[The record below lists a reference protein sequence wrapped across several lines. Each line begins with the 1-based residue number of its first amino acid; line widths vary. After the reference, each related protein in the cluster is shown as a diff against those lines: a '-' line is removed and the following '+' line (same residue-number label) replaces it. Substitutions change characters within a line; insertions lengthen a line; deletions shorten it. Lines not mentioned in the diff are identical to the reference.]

1 LGYKVLDLS
10 KITSE
15 NNLVDN
21 CEGASSGAEL
31 IEYFVISV
39 SIIDNANLNGEYEE
53 DIKEG
58 IYHLAYG
65 LDRGLV
71 RSIKFN
77 KTNQEFLP
85 EARFASE
92 GGLLLNQ
99 LSNAYDVTVEM
110 VGSNLFKI
118 GQLVYID
125 AEVLGAGP
133 SWADFGENG
142 DRQRSWANIMGLGG
156 YHLVTEVGNSISSDG
171 TFVTTIKARWQTG
184 GEREGWD
191 E

>member
-1 LGYKVLDLS
+1 MFQ
-10 KITSE
+10 
-15 NNLVDN
+15 
-21 CEGASSGAEL
+21 
-31 IEYFVISV
+31 YFVISV
-39 SIIDNANLNGEYEE
+39 NIIDDKKLKGEYGA

-58 IYHLAYG
+58 VYHLAYG

-110 VGSNLFKI
+110 VGSNLFRI

-133 SWADFGENG
+133 SWADTGEDAG
-142 DRQRSWANIMGLGG
+142 RKRSWANIMGLGG
-156 YHLVTEVGNSISSDG
+156 YHLITEVGNSITSDG

-184 GEREGWD
+184 GSRERWD
-191 E
+191 L